1 MRIAEAQ
8 NRYRKLTLGSV
19 EPAMGDRQIRIVLVD
34 DHAVVRAG
42 CRRLLEDVPNFQIV
56 AEADN
61 GEQAVRVCLETE
73 PDVTIMDVGLPGIS
87 GIEATRR
94 ILQRRPAS
102 QIVIFSMHDDTVFVE
117 QSLQAGARGYVSKS
131 SAPGQ
136 LVDAVQQVAAGGVFL
151 PADLAQE
158 IALNKIRGGEL
169 PVTALSVREFE
180 IFRLLAS
187 GKAPADIARQL
198 SLSTK
203 TVANY
208 STQIKNKL
216 RVSSLAELTRVAI
229 RHGFVEV

>member
-1 MRIAEAQ
+1 MTKSEQKQTKI
-8 NRYRKLTLGSV
+8 L
-19 EPAMGDRQIRIVLVD
+19 LVD

-42 CRRLLEDVPNFQIV
+42 CRRLLEDVPGFSVV

-61 GEQAVRVCLETE
+61 GEQAVRACLEHL
-73 PDVTIMDVGLPGIS
+73 PDVVIMDVGLPGIS

-94 ILQRRPAS
+94 IVQRLPEA

-131 SAPGQ
+131 SDPGQ
-136 LVDAVQQVAAGGVFL
+136 LVDAVRQVADGGIYL
-151 PADLAQE
+151 PPAMAQQ

-169 PVTALSVREFE
+169 PVTALSTREFE

-187 GKAPADIARQL
+187 GKTPGEIARQL

-208 STQIKNKL
+208 STQIKTKL
-216 RVSSLAELTRVAI
+216 RVGSLAELARVAI
-229 RHGFVEV
+229 RHGFVDA